1 MGIEIREAA
10 SASDWLSA
18 ARLGQLAF
26 ANTDAVAVVEQA
38 RRLASSRRARAT
50 TWLLVLDG
58 EPAST
63 LLAYD
68 LILRR
73 AGEARPCVGLGSVAT
88 HPSFRSRGFASRL
101 CSHVVAHHGGASLLF
116 SAIPAAFYERLGYL
130 ACPAWD
136 FQCADAAALA
146 DSGPRAELVPLDPR
160 REVDLL
166 SAAWRNSHASWYLD
180 RDDAGWAI
188 TLLDN
193 PDDLWFR
200 VGPDGYLRI
209 VIDEDGLEVGECCTN
224 DRDAALRA
232 AAALAVDAGAS
243 PVTGWL
249 EPSPL
254 LLEHFTDIGRERTL
268 PMLFGVGE
276 PATAW
281 FSSADYF

>member
-10 SASDWLSA
+10 SASDWLTA

-26 ANTDAVAVVEQA
+26 ADADAVALVEQA
-38 RRLASSRRARAT
+38 RRLAAPRRSRAT
-50 TWLLVLDG
+50 TWLLLSDG
-58 EPAST
+58 EAVSS

-68 LILRR
+68 LTLRR
-73 AGEARPCVGLGSVAT
+73 ADDVWPCVGLGSVAT
-88 HPSFRSRGFASRL
+88 HPSFRSRGFASQL
-101 CSHVVAHHGGASLLF
+101 CSHVVAHHGGTSLLF
-116 SAIPAAFYERLGYL
+116 SAIPAAFYERLGFV
-130 ACPAWD
+130 ACPAWN
-136 FQCADAAALA
+136 FQCADPAALA

-166 SAAWRNSHASWYLD
+166 SAAWRNSHASWYLN
-180 RDDAGWAI
+180 RDEAGWAT

-200 VGPDGYLRI
+200 VGSGGYLRI
-209 VIDEDGLEVGECCTN
+209 LIDEDGLDAGECCADN
-224 DRDAALRA
+224 RDAVLRA

-254 LLEHFTDIGRERTL
+254 VLEHFTDVGRERTL
-268 PMLFGVGE
+268 PMLAGIDD
-276 PATAW
+276 PATAR